1 MPSIKV
7 IEPESEW
14 INQASFRFNGSKMT
28 IRLNEA
34 LTSLCDID
42 YDEDVDQVFH
52 LAGIEAI
59 VESNHY

>member
-14 INQASFRFNGSKMT
+14 NKEPSFRFTGSKMT

-34 LTSLCDID
+34 LTSLCEVE
-42 YDEDVDQVFH
+42 YDEEVAQVPQMEIMQ
-52 LAGIEAI
+52 A
-59 VESNHY
+59 